1 MSQEYTL
8 VRYNAGGEKFEIL
21 VDPDKGL
28 AYKRGEITNVEKAL
42 IVDTIFTDASKG
54 LKASQAKLEEVFGTS
69 DPFQV
74 AEQMFDKGT
83 LLLTTQQRREMV
95 EEKRR
100 KIIHLI
106 STTYVD
112 PRTKLPHPP
121 TRVENALNEIRHPID
136 PFKPAE
142 EQLQEI
148 VEKLRTILPMS
159 SENVKIAIKVPAEY
173 TGKAYGTVKSHA
185 KILREEWQIDGS
197 WIALVEVP
205 AARQMDLLE
214 ALARDTHGNVESK
227 IME

>member
-1 MSQEYTL
+1 LSQEYTL

-42 IVDTIFTDASKG
+42 IVDTIFTD
-54 LKASQAKLEEVFGTS
+54 V
-69 DPFQV
+69 
-74 AEQMFDKGT
+74 
-83 LLLTTQQRREMV
+83 TTQQRREMV

-159 SENVKIAIKVPAEY
+159 SEKVKLAIKVPAEY

-185 KILREEWQIDGS
+185 KIVREEWQIDGS